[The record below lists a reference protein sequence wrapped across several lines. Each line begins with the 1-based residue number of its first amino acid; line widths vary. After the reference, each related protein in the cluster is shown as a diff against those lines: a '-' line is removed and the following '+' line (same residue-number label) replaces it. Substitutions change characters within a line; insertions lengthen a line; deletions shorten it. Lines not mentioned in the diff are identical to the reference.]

1 MGWTLFNGNYIGW
14 IPIEGC
20 PACRGSLQ
28 IEDEKRWLNFG
39 GSIGPEG
46 TLLEKTFLNQKMFV
60 MQQCI
65 TKTNFRSVSQKIT
78 NAGQRNRA

>member
-1 MGWTLFNGNYIGW
+1 MGIILVGF
-14 IPIEGC
+14 PL
-20 PACRGSLQ
+20 RGVRLVVALSSD
-28 IEDEKRWLNFG
+28 EDEKRWLNFG

-65 TKTNFRSVSQKIT
+65 TSTNFRAVSQKIT

>member
-1 MGWTLFNGNYIGW
+1 MGIILVGF
-14 IPIEGC
+14 PL
-20 PACRGSLQ
+20 RGVRLVVALSS
-28 IEDEKRWLNFG
+28 IKDEKRWLNFG

-78 NAGQRNRA
+78 NAGQRIRA

>member
-1 MGWTLFNGNYIGW
+1 MGIILVGF
-14 IPIEGC
+14 PL
-20 PACRGSLQ
+20 RGVRLVVALSS
-28 IEDEKRWLNFG
+28 IKDEKRWLNFG